1 MKKNIIAVIPARGGS
16 TRIPGK
22 NYKKFNGEPIIARTI
37 KKLKKSKIFNRIIVS
52 TDSKKI
58 ALISKRC
65 GAEVPFIRP
74 KFLSGNYISS
84 RPAIRHIL
92 RFLIK
97 EGYEFDYVCEVYP
110 ASPFLQISD
119 LKKGLRKIQSQKKDY
134 VFSATPYL
142 FPFFRSFT
150 FSRKNGIKVL
160 FDKYIK
166 KRSQDLK
173 QIMCDAG
180 QFYWAHKETWL
191 GKSKTNSKRGSE
203 SFTKGSDVIVIPIW
217 RYHDI
222 DTPDDWKRAE
232 LFYKLI
238 SKA

>member
-84 RPAIRHIL
+84 RPVIRHIL

-97 EGYEFDYVCEVYP
+97 
-110 ASPFLQISD
+110 
-119 LKKGLRKIQSQKKDY
+119 LK
-134 VFSATPYL
+134 
-142 FPFFRSFT
+142 
-150 FSRKNGIKVL
+150 
-160 FDKYIK
+160 
-166 KRSQDLK
+166 
-173 QIMCDAG
+173 
-180 QFYWAHKETWL
+180 
-191 GKSKTNSKRGSE
+191 
-203 SFTKGSDVIVIPIW
+203 
-217 RYHDI
+217 
-222 DTPDDWKRAE
+222 
-232 LFYKLI
+232 
-238 SKA
+238 